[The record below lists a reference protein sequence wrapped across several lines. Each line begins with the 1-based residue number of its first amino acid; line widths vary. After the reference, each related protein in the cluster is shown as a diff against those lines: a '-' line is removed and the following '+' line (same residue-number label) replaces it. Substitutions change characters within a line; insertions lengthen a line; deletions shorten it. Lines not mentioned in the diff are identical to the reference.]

1 MVRVTSSPLRR
12 GLLVMS
18 VLFLEVENKMEE
30 TGLPMKYGM
39 EDRNKG
45 EKMESLHL
53 YLWHLRCLWDIQEE
67 TFRNSVSS

>member
-18 VLFLEVENKMEE
+18 VLFLEVENKKEE

-45 EKMESLHL
+45 EKM
-53 YLWHLRCLWDIQEE
+53 
-67 TFRNSVSS
+67 